1 MSTRNEKS
9 GISHVTKGRVFDDLG
24 FNAVESAALE
34 LRTDIYSAIM
44 KVIQK
49 RGYKPR
55 DIEKTLD
62 VPQPRVS
69 ELLTGKISKMSLE
82 KLITYAAR
90 LGLKPN
96 KLSFSSAKTS
106 QA

>member
-1 MSTRNEKS
+1 MSTKNGKN
-9 GISHVTKGRVFDDLG
+9 GIGHVTKGRVFDDLG
-24 FNAVESAALE
+24 FNAIESAALE
-34 LRTDIYSAIM
+34 IRTDIYSAIM

-49 RGYKPR
+49 RGYKSR
-55 DIEKTLD
+55 DIEKALD

-69 ELLTGKISKMSLE
+69 ELLTGKVSKMSLE

-96 KLSFSSAKTS
+96 KLSFSTAKTS